1 MPAPELKSW
10 RATVT
15 EDGVKLALVFT
26 GLESAED
33 ARFLKDRL
41 VDQAR
46 GHRRKGQKALVEEE

>member
-26 GLESAED
+26 GLEDAEA
-33 ARFLKDRL
+33 ARDLKDRL
-41 VDQAR
+41 TEAAR
-46 GHRRKGQKALVEEE
+46 TLRKKGQKALVEEG